1 MTATN
6 PHEDGAPWTIVA
18 RYPTFDLADAK
29 RNEIATDPE
38 IQVKVHYQ
46 GPESQP
52 YYAVKTRENPDL
64 LASLLKKQEKLRRK
78 KKLSKKRRK
87 K

>member
-1 MTATN
+1 MTATST
-6 PHEDGAPWTIVA
+6 PHDGLSWTIVG

-29 RNEIATDPE
+29 RNEIAAASE

-46 GPESQP
+46 GPENHP

-64 LASLLKKQEKLRRK
+64 AAAASKKAEKLRRK